1 MAQLQKK
8 IPPEE
13 LIKWERFERH
23 LREAAGSLSFLHDYA
38 KEQLQ
43 IASGLSV
50 KEQYYKKMTDGQLAA
65 EVAHVY
71 HHLNFAWNTRFM
83 SEEVA
88 EADFKK
94 HQLWPKGTMFKEFE
108 KVRKHK

>member
-13 LIKWERFERH
+13 LIKWERFERQ
-23 LREAAGSLSFLHDYA
+23 LREAVGSLAFLQDYA
-38 KEQLQ
+38 QEQLEV
-43 IASGLSV
+43 AGGKSDKALH
-50 KEQYYKKMTDGQLAA
+50 YKKMTDGQLAA
-65 EVAHVY
+65 EIAHVY

-88 EADFKK
+88 EADFEKN
-94 HQLWPKGTMFKEFE
+94 QLWPKGTMFKEFE